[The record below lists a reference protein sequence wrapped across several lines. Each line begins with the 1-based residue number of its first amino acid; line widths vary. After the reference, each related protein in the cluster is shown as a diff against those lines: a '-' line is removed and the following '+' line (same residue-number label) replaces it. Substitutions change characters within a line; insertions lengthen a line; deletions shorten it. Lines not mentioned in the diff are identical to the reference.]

1 MDCEAAA
8 PFVRCGCRCAG
19 VLVSLDCSLPDS
31 STSKALLRVILT
43 VLAPL
48 YIFAGAVVWFL
59 VYGVLD
65 YYVITP

>member
-1 MDCEAAA
+1 M
-8 PFVRCGCRCAG
+8 
-19 VLVSLDCSLPDS
+19 SLDCSLPDS
-31 STSKALLRVILT
+31 SISKAFVRVILT

-59 VYGVLD
+59 VYDVLD